1 MRRTWVSLFA
11 LILIG
16 SLFMSAC
23 TSLSASLP
31 FGENT
36 AQEDESELQT
46 APVRQGDVTISAT
59 GAGTIV
65 PAEEIVIGFKN
76 GGILQELLVS
86 IGDEVKAGDV
96 LARLDNTTASQQVTN
111 AQLQLT
117 QAIMQTDAQA
127 TETGISFNDLS
138 VEQAQ
143 LSLEQAQ
150 RTLDELL
157 NWQPDEDAVAQAQAN
172 LEAAQA
178 GYHAALGQESVSS
191 SEITLK
197 QMDVKDAQTALA
209 EAQEAYDTAF
219 DPGREW
225 ELYIDDPSC
234 RTGEQ
239 YPNCTGEPYSDNIKR
254 ERDSAENA
262 VQRAQENLTIAEIN
276 YNAAV
281 SGTNRSSSTN
291 AQSSVLGAELALKT
305 ARDGPTDDEIA
316 AAQTA
321 VRQAELA
328 YKQTLLNRELDE
340 KIGVAQAELALQEAQ
355 DALADT
361 ELTAPVDGTVLAV
374 SANPGEMVGSG
385 DLITLADLSRPILE
399 IYLDET
405 DLDKIKVD
413 YEVDVTF
420 DALPDDVFTGHVTE
434 VDPMLSNLNN
444 VSTVRALVSLDED
457 SFSKPQ
463 TLPVGLNA
471 SVEVIGGRAE
481 NVLLVPVEALR
492 EIAADDGSSGSE
504 YAVFVIGADGEPE
517 LRFVEV
523 GLMDISFAEII
534 SGLEMGDTVTT
545 GLVETN

>member
-1 MRRTWVSLFA
+1 MRRSWNVFIA
-11 LILIG
+11 LIVVGGFL
-16 SLFMSAC
+16 MSAC
-23 TSLSASLP
+23 SSLPDSLS
-31 FGENT
+31 FGGNA
-36 AQEDESELQT
+36 AQDEESAVQT
-46 APVRQGDVTISAT
+46 APVRQGDITLSAT
-59 GAGTIV
+59 GAGTVI
-65 PAEEIVIGFKN
+65 PAEEIVIGFKS

-86 IGDEVKAGDV
+86 IGDEIAAGDV
-96 LARLDNTTASQQVTN
+96 LARLDNTAASQQVAN

-127 TETGISFNDLS
+127 TETGVSFNDLS

-143 LSLEQAQ
+143 LTLDEAQ

-172 LEAAQA
+172 LDAAQA
-178 GYHAALGQESVSS
+178 GYNAALGQESASG

-197 QMDVKDAQTALA
+197 QMDVQDAQTALA

-239 YPNCTGEPYSDNIKR
+239 YPNCTGEPYSDNITR
-254 ERDSAENA
+254 ERDSAESA
-262 VQRAQENLTIAEIN
+262 VKRAQENLTVAEIN

-281 SGTNRSSSTN
+281 AGTNRSSSAN
-291 AQSSVLGAELALKT
+291 AQSSVLTAELALKT
-305 ARDGPTDDEIA
+305 AQEGPTDDEIV

-328 YKQTLLNRELDE
+328 HKQALLNRELDE
-340 KIGVAQAELALQEAQ
+340 KIGVAQAELSLQEAQ

-361 ELTAPVDGTVLAV
+361 ELSAPVDGTVMAI
-374 SANPGEMVGSG
+374 SANPGEIVGSG
-385 DLITLADLSRPILE
+385 DLITLADLSQPLLE

-405 DLDKIKVD
+405 DLDKIEVD
-413 YEVDVTF
+413 YEVNVTF
-420 DALPDDVFTGHVTE
+420 DALPDDTFTGHVVE
-434 VDPMLSNLNN
+434 VDPMLSNLNG
-444 VSTVRALVSLDED
+444 VSVVHALVRLDED

-471 SVEVIGGRAE
+471 SVEVIGGRVE

-492 EIAADDGSSGSE
+492 EVSAGE
-504 YAVFVIGADGEPE
+504 YAVFVMGADGEPE

-523 GLMDISFAEII
+523 GLMDISFAEIT
-534 SGLEMGDTVTT
+534 SGLELGDTVTT